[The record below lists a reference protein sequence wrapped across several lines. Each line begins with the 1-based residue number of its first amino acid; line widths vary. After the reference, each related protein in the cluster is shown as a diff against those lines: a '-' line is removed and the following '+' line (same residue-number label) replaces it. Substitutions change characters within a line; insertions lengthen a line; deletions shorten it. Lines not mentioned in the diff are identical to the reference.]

1 MHSVAK
7 VRTSYKKQHDAF
19 RDMKHMQKRLRNDE
33 LRVLRGEVEV
43 DEAQLD
49 NGVADLDTSA
59 SEDDM
64 EPVRQA
70 PAEFVPEKRSMHA
83 TNKGTEGGTVCSCLL
98 PACTHWP
105 EHQHKGCSTDLALS
119 CLCAGGTVTGTLTGL
134 LSEEDTSDD
143 SIIDD
148 TGSDSTRIS
157 KGITDD
163 GDLFQDNDIG
173 ASLSGGSIKNA
184 DTESEASDF

>member
-1 MHSVAK
+1 
-7 VRTSYKKQHDAF
+7 
-19 RDMKHMQKRLRNDE
+19 MQKRLRNDE

-49 NGVADLDTSA
+49 NDMADLDTSA
-59 SEDDM
+59 SEDDL

-70 PAEFVPEKRSMHA
+70 PADFVPEKRSMHT
-83 TNKGTEGGTVCSCLL
+83 TNKGTEGTVCLCLS
-98 PACTHWP
+98 PACFRWP
-105 EHQHKGCSTDLALS
+105 VHSRGSEHNVYSTNLAVS
-119 CLCAGGTVTGTLTGL
+119 CLCTGGTVTGTLTGL

-148 TGSDSTRIS
+148 TGSDSTHIS

-173 ASLSGGSIKNA
+173 VGLSDGSITAA
-184 DTESEASDF
+184 DTGSEASDF